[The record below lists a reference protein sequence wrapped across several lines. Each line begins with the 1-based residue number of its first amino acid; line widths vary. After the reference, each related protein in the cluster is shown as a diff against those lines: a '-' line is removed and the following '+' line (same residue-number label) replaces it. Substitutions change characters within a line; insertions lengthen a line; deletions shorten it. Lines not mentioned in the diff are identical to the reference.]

1 MPVVSTIMV
10 HRTPSLPEMP
20 CAPSIA
26 FSPFP
31 PKLLATTDLFA
42 FSIVLPFPPSVI
54 KTLPERS
61 LVVPWLELC
70 AFTAKDWV
78 QFLVG
83 EPRLHKPHDMTKK
96 PKQMSKIKKSLLHLH
111 LCWGMEE

>member
-1 MPVVSTIMV
+1 MV
-10 HRTPSLPEMP
+10 YTTPSLPEMP
-20 CAPSIA
+20 CAPSTA

-42 FSIVLPFPPSVI
+42 FSIVLPFLPSVI
-54 KTLPERS
+54 KTLPGRS

-78 QFLVG
+78 RFLVG
-83 EPRLHKPHDMTKK
+83 ELRPHKPHDITNK
-96 PKQMSKIKKSLLHLH
+96 PKQMSKTKSLLHLH
-111 LCWGMEE
+111 L